1 MASHLLWLAGAYLA
15 GTLPS
20 TFIAAKMHGGA
31 GGRDLLAAAGREAG
45 ETDPHVLMTRHLGA
59 PWAVA
64 AMTVD
69 VVKGFVFLLV
79 ARSVGGLDPGWLAL
93 CGVAVVLG
101 HAFPF
106 YAAKMAGRGM
116 AAASGVYLALLPWQ
130 MVVAGV
136 LIVIGIL
143 VKNSGLATTVGMG
156 SVPLT
161 AAGQGQPAEFVAMA
175 VVIFGL
181 LLLRRLEGVGEVI
194 RSGVPVPRA
203 VLYRCLFDASA
214 APRPDEVRDRG
225 EFRPP
230 SGP

>member
-20 TFIAAKMHGGA
+20 TLVAAKIRGGA
-31 GGRDLLAAAGREAG
+31 GGRNLLAEARREAG

-59 PWAVA
+59 AWSVG

-69 VVKGFVFLLV
+69 VVKGFLFLLA
-79 ARSVGGLDPGWLAL
+79 ARGFGDLDAAWLAMS
-93 CGVAVVLG
+93 GVAVVLG

-106 YAAKMAGRGM
+106 YASQMAGRGM

-136 LIVIGIL
+136 LIVIGIV
-143 VKNSGLATTVGMG
+143 VKNSGLATTIGMA
-156 SVPLT
+156 SVPVT
-161 AAGQGQPAEFVAMA
+161 AAWQGQPAEFVAMA
-175 VVIFGL
+175 LVIFGL
-181 LLLRRLEGVGEVI
+181 LLLRRLEGVGEVV
-194 RSGVPVPRA
+194 RSGVPVTRA

-214 APRPDEVRDRG
+214 APRPDEVPGRG

-230 SGP
+230 SGS